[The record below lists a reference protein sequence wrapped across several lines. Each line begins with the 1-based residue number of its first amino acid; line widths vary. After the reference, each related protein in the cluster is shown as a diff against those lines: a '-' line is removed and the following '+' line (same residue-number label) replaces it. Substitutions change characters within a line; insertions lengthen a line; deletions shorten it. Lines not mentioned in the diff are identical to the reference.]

1 MPDLSKSPDYP
12 TFSDIGGETKVTRRY
27 INPDDKAWSAFN
39 PSIMLSN
46 EGEYWMAVRSSNYV
60 LMSNGHASLTAE
72 QKIRNKLY
80 LVRLNPDDWTFD
92 ENTLKE
98 IDTKRLRND
107 IIRGVEDPR
116 LFWDG
121 ENYCITATF
130 LERTVPIARLCKITL
145 ESLESANAVSLE
157 IYESPTG
164 KVEKNWMPIVGTK
177 DFIYRHDGLIR
188 NGEYEE
194 IPAPESATLFR
205 GGTQVLPIDKKSSIG
220 VIHQLHYKIYAT
232 MSPSTFGA
240 HQSIRQYTH
249 RFVKYNSNYEI
260 THMSPRFLFLD
271 NGIEFAA
278 GLAEYKDKYVIS
290 LGRSDIATV
299 MATIDKQK
307 VLDMLEEVD
316 G

>member
-1 MPDLSKSPDYP
+1 MADYP
-12 TFSDIGGETKVTRRY
+12 TFKEIGGEVSLTRRY
-27 INPDDKAWSAFN
+27 IDTENKAWSAFN

-80 LVRLNPDDWTFD
+80 IVRLNPDDWSFD
-92 ENTLKE
+92 TTTLKE
-98 IDTKRLRND
+98 VDTKRLRDD
-107 IIRGVEDPR
+107 IIRNVEDPR

-130 LERTVPIARLCKITL
+130 LERTVPVARLCKITL
-145 ESLESANAVSLE
+145 ESLESAKPSSLH

-164 KVEKNWMPIVGTK
+164 LVEKNWMPIVGTK
-177 DFIYRHDGLIR
+177 DFIYKNDGIIVDEQLVPVAAS
-188 NGEYEE
+188 E
-194 IPAPESATLFR
+194 TTKLFR
-205 GGTQVLPIDKKSSIG
+205 GGTQVLPLEGGDSIA
-220 VIHQLHYKIYAT
+220 VIHQLHYKIYGG

-240 HQSIRQYTH
+240 LQSIRQYTH
-249 RFVKYNSNYEI
+249 RFVKYNSQYEI
-260 THMSPRFLFLD
+260 THMTPRFVFVD
-271 NGIEFAA
+271 DGIEFAA
-278 GLAEYKDKYVIS
+278 GLIEKDNKYVVS
-290 LGRSDIATV
+290 LGRSDIATF

-307 VLDMLEEVD
+307 VLEMMEKVD